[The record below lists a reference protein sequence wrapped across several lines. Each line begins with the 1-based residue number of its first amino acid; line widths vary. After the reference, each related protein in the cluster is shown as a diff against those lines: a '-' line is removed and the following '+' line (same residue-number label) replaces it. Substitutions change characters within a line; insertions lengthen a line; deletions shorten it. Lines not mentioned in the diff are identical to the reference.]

1 MTAASSSDSHTRC
14 PLCSQLLA
22 TWVRINLHVK
32 SCESCFA
39 LFFDRGELFKM
50 FRAEGYRC
58 PPEALLRASFV
69 PGEGE
74 PLPCPHCSTL
84 TLEPGALEG
93 CEVWHCTPCNG
104 FLVEPGL
111 VFGTKLDRPSL
122 RRRGFERRDRGAA
135 AGGRSGRSEPGYLY
149 RVLQRLA
156 FWAPSSSRGG
166 SASRASSPS
175 KARELE

>member
-1 MTAASSSDSHTRC
+1 MTAAASSDSGTPC

-22 TWVRINLHVK
+22 TWVRINLHVE

-74 PLPCPHCSTL
+74 PLPC
-84 TLEPGALEG
+84 
-93 CEVWHCTPCNG
+93 NG

-111 VFGTKLDRPSL
+111 VFGKKLDGPSL

-135 AGGRSGRSEPGYLY
+135 AGGRSERSEPGYLY

-156 FWAPSSSRGG
+156 FWAPSSARGG